1 MHTLPMATILIILK
15 KYKIY
20 WILTAICLASFLIA
34 ILVPPIEFLPS
45 ILAMPGVIAMIGV
58 IYQILRDQAAH
69 ENKLEQQQHKLFLDI
84 GVLILTESPTHSQE
98 NAPPVV
104 LNHPVEYHH

>member
-1 MHTLPMATILIILK
+1 MATILIILK

-69 ENKLEQQQHKLFLDI
+69 ENKLEQQQHKLFFRYWSYI
-84 GVLILTESPTHSQE
+84 TYG
-98 NAPPVV
+98 
-104 LNHPVEYHH
+104 